1 MKVYNTQGQLMT
13 GKFIKDAVTKNETLS
28 SPTFNGLVYGRVV
41 PIDLS
46 YLPPGTYFV
55 KFIYDDGVR
64 TSDKTFTVIISRN

>member
-1 MKVYNTQGQLMT
+1 MT
-13 GKFIKDAVTKNETLS
+13 GKYIKDAVTKNETLS

-46 YLPPGTYFV
+46 YLPPGTYLV